1 MSVAQKSRLRKT
13 MCRLRRLKRETTH
26 VKGVNE
32 GIAKENMTVVDKHTI
47 WTSMKTLLRMEYSG
61 LTS

>member
-1 MSVAQKSRLRKT
+1 

-32 GIAKENMTVVDKHTI
+32 DIAKENMTVVDKHTI